1 MFFTAPALLL
11 RFTFFCVCIYIGN
24 LPETRYFLLAFY
36 RYFRVIL
43 DSVRFLRPWWQPW
56 TAEVLASDRQAL
68 WTVFRSSINARFTY
82 WCDLVRPSL
91 CKPVAAFLD
100 KQLWSVLEAA
110 LGFPVP
116 RADRLLGDDFVL
128 PVPIFGLE
136 AQPFAQWAG
145 ASQSGFMVWVCEEQR
160 TIASQ
165 DGQDR

>member
-1 MFFTAPALLL
+1 MCDRNTDKI
-11 RFTFFCVCIYIGN
+11 TS
-24 LPETRYFLLAFY
+24 
-36 RYFRVIL
+36 
-43 DSVRFLRPWWQPW
+43 SVMRK
-56 TAEVLASDRQAL
+56 TVEVLASDRQAL

-82 WCDLVRPSL
+82 WCDLVKPSL